1 MSLTSPHRALD
12 GGRRRTELLG
22 RAANAAARWLRPGG
36 SDLLELGGDQATEM
50 RMRLSDAGFVDVR
63 VHRDIEAGPLSK
75 RDIPTHSVVAGI
87 SFGMRA
93 VVAINRR
100 TV

>member
-1 MSLTSPHRALD
+1 
-12 GGRRRTELLG
+12 
-22 RAANAAARWLRPGG
+22 
-36 SDLLELGGDQATEM
+36 M

-63 VHRDIEAGPLSK
+63 VHRDIEAGPQSK